1 MSTNLKDFED
11 QLKTLI
17 NMETDI
23 DTLKECRENATDF
36 NPDTTTC
43 TDFQPDSNDYSP
55 YNDLSYNAIYK
66 MMQGVVYTSSSNFSV
81 FEQDFTD
88 LSGNPSTST
97 GGVQGILANKHVL
110 PAQYKQVKELR
121 NDLDNKMRDI
131 LNQGETDVTRM
142 HDSDVYMTFGWTLL
156 ATSVLYYLF
165 SKL

>member
-1 MSTNLKDFED
+1 MSTNLKHFEL

-17 NMETDI
+17 DMETDI
-23 DTLKECRENATDF
+23 DTLKQCKENAGTSFDA
-36 NPDTTTC
+36 DTTEC
-43 TDFQPDSNDYSP
+43 NGFNYAD
-55 YNDLSYNAIYK
+55 YNDLSYNAIYQ
-66 MMQGVVYTSSSNFSV
+66 MMQGNVYNTGGNIATFN
-81 FEQDFTD
+81 QDFTD

>member
-1 MSTNLKDFED
+1 MSTNLKDFEL
-11 QLKTLI
+11 QLQRLI
-17 NMETDI
+17 DMETDI
-23 DTLKECRENATDF
+23 DTLKQCREQDGF
-36 NPDTTTC
+36 NENTQC
-43 TDFQPDSNDYSP
+43 SGFNNEN
-55 YNDLSYNAIYK
+55 YNGETYDEIYQ
-66 MMQGVVYTSSSNFSV
+66 MMQRVVYDAGGNIATFN
-81 FEQDFTD
+81 QDFTD
-88 LSGNPSTST
+88 LS

>member
-1 MSTNLKDFED
+1 MENDID
-11 QLKTLI
+11 QLK
-17 NMETDI
+17 
-23 DTLKECRENATDF
+23 KCRENAGNSF
-36 NPDTTTC
+36 EADTTEC
-43 TDFQPDSNDYSP
+43 SGFNVADYNGQT
-55 YNDLSYNAIYK
+55 YDYIYTRMK
-66 MMQGVVYTSSSNFSV
+66 GVVYDTGGTTATFN
-81 FEQDFTD
+81 QDFTD

-131 LNQGETDVTRM
+131 LNQGETDITRM
-142 HDSDVYMTFGWTLL
+142 HDSNVYMTFGWTLL

>member
-1 MSTNLKDFED
+1 MNTNLKDFEI

-17 NMETDI
+17 DMEKDI
-23 DTLKECRENATDF
+23 DQLKKCKTDTNNCNSF
-36 NPDTTTC
+36 NN
-43 TDFQPDSNDYSP
+43 TDYDGKTYE
-55 YNDLSYNAIYK
+55 YIYK
-66 MMQGVVYTSSSNFSV
+66 DMQRVVYDAGGNIATFN
-81 FEQDFTD
+81 QDFTD
-88 LSGNPSTST
+88 LSG
-97 GGVQGILANKHVL
+97 GVEDILDNKHVL

>member
-1 MSTNLKDFED
+1 MNTNLKDFEL
-11 QLKTLI
+11 QLQRLI

-23 DTLKECRENATDF
+23 DTLKECRENAGTSFDA
-36 NPDTTTC
+36 DTTEC
-43 TDFQPDSNDYSP
+43 KNFNNND

-66 MMQGVVYTSSSNFSV
+66 MMQVVVYTSSSNYSV

-131 LNQGETDVTRM
+131 LNQGETDITRM

>member
-23 DTLKECRENATDF
+23 DTLKECREKDGF
-36 NPDTTTC
+36 NENTTC
-43 TDFQPDSNDYSP
+43 NGFQTYR
-55 YNDLSYNAIYK
+55 YNNLSYNAIYQ
-66 MMQGVVYTSSSNFSV
+66 MMQEEVYTRSSNFSV
-81 FEQDFTD
+81 FEQDFKD
-88 LSGNPSTST
+88 LSGNPSF
-97 GGVQGILANKHVL
+97 GVQGILANKHVL

>member
-1 MSTNLKDFED
+1 MSTNLKDFEL

-17 NMETDI
+17 DMENDI
-23 DTLKECRENATDF
+23 DQLKECKTDATKCDHF
-36 NPDTTTC
+36 NN
-43 TDFQPDSNDYSP
+43 TDYDGKTYDY
-55 YNDLSYNAIYK
+55 IYTD
-66 MMQGVVYTSSSNFSV
+66 MQRVVYNTGAGGNIATFN
-81 FEQDFTD
+81 QDFTD
-88 LSGNPSTST
+88 RSGNPSTST

>member
-1 MSTNLKDFED
+1 MTTNLKDFEL

-17 NMETDI
+17 DMETDI
-23 DTLKECRENATDF
+23 DQLKKCREKDGF
-36 NPDTTTC
+36 QPDTTRC
-43 TDFQPDSNDYSP
+43 DGFQLDSNNHSP
-55 YNDLSYNAIYK
+55 YNDLSYNAIYEK
-66 MMQGVVYTSSSNFSV
+66 MQGVVYGTGGNFAT
-81 FEQDFTD
+81 FNQDFTD
-88 LSGNPSTST
+88 LSG
-97 GGVQGILANKHVL
+97 GVQDILANKHVL

>member
-1 MSTNLKDFED
+1 MSTNLKDFEL
-11 QLKTLI
+11 QLQRLI
-17 NMETDI
+17 DMETDI
-23 DTLKECRENATDF
+23 DTLKQCKTDATNF

-43 TDFQPDSNDYSP
+43 AGFNYADY
-55 YNDLSYNAIYK
+55 NNLSYNAIYEK
-66 MMQGVVYTSSSNFSV
+66 MQGVVYTSSSNSSV

-88 LSGNPSTST
+88 LSGSNPNS
-97 GGVQGILANKHVL
+97 GVQGILANKHVL

-131 LNQGETDVTRM
+131 LNQGETDITRM

>member
-1 MSTNLKDFED
+1 MSTNLKDFEL
-11 QLKTLI
+11 QLQRLI

-23 DTLKECRENATDF
+23 DQLKKCKT
-36 NPDTTTC
+36 DTTQC
-43 TDFQPDSNDYSP
+43 SGFNNDN
-55 YNDLSYNAIYK
+55 YNGETYDEIYK
-66 MMQGVVYTSSSNFSV
+66 MMQEVVYNDSNNFSV
-81 FEQDFTD
+81 FEKDFTD
-88 LSGNPSTST
+88 LSG
-97 GGVQGILANKHVL
+97 GVQGILTNKHVL
-110 PAQYKQVKELR
+110 PAQYKEVKELR

>member
-1 MSTNLKDFED
+1 MNTNLKDFEL

-17 NMETDI
+17 DMEKDI
-23 DTLKECRENATDF
+23 DTLKQCKENAGTSFDA
-36 NPDTTTC
+36 DTTQC
-43 TDFQPDSNDYSP
+43 NDFQLDSNDSSP
-55 YNDLSYNAIYK
+55 YNDLSYNAIYQ
-66 MMQGVVYTSSSNFSV
+66 MMQGNVYNTGGNIATFN
-81 FEQDFTD
+81 QDFTD
-88 LSGNPSTST
+88 LSGSNPNF
-97 GGVQGILANKHVL
+97 GVQGILANKHVL

-131 LNQGETDVTRM
+131 LNQGETDITRM

>member
-1 MSTNLKDFED
+1 MNTNLKDFEL

-17 NMETDI
+17 DMEKDI
-23 DTLKECRENATDF
+23 DTLKECREQDGFDEKTECTGFNESNYDGETYDYIYTKMQAKVYGTGGTIATF
-36 NPDTTTC
+36 N
-43 TDFQPDSNDYSP
+43 
-55 YNDLSYNAIYK
+55 
-66 MMQGVVYTSSSNFSV
+66 
-81 FEQDFTD
+81 QDFTD
-88 LSGNPSTST
+88 LSG
-97 GGVQGILANKHVL
+97 GVEDILDNKHVL